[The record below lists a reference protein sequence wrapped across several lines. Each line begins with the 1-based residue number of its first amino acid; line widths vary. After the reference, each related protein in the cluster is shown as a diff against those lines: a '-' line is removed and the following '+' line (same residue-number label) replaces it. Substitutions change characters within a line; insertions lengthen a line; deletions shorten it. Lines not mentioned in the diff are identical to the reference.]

1 MTDAGTTPPRQRFPR
16 HLRLTRRSEFLR
28 VLERGVR
35 AADRR
40 LMVRVLPN
48 GLDHPRLGLI
58 VSRRHGPAVRRNRL
72 KRLLREAFRLSQ
84 HELPAGWDIVCSP
97 QADAGDRLAPLRA
110 SLVRLVRR
118 AVARARATPDPIRT
132 QAHE

>member
-1 MTDAGTTPPRQRFPR
+1 MTDAGTTRPRQRLPR
-16 HLRLTRRSEFLR
+16 RLRLTRRGAFLR
-28 VLERGVR
+28 ALERGVR

-48 GLDHPRLGLI
+48 GLDYSRLGLI

-72 KRLLREAFRLSQ
+72 KRLLREAFRLSL
-84 HELPAGWDIVCSP
+84 HELPAGYDIVCSP
-97 QADAGDRLAPLRA
+97 QADAGDRLAPLRT

-118 AVARARATPDPIRT
+118 AAAKARPAAEDRRT
-132 QAHE
+132 DAP

>member
-1 MTDAGTTPPRQRFPR
+1 MTDTRAQPTRQRFPKR
-16 HLRLTRRSEFLR
+16 LRLTKRGEFLR
-28 VLERGVR
+28 VLERGTRVG
-35 AADRR
+35 DRR
-40 LMVRVLPN
+40 LLVRVLPN

-72 KRLLREAFRLSQ
+72 KRLLREAFRLSL

-97 QADAGDRLAPLRA
+97 QAEAGDRLAPLRA

-118 AVARARATPDPIRT
+118 AVARA
-132 QAHE
+132 QAAESHVGKDTHD